1 MKTDARWLP
10 WSETSD
16 PGYQNCDLRDNEITV
31 RLTQFETKFTPISI
45 FYVGER
51 GNNYKKNRDFP
62 SPMVFYYHL
71 RP

>member
-31 RLTQFETKFTPISI
+31 RLTQFETKFTLPLAYFMLANEVTIIKKIAISRRLWCFTI
-45 FYVGER
+45 T
-51 GNNYKKNRDFP
+51 
-62 SPMVFYYHL
+62 
-71 RP
+71 